1 MRHKT
6 LIAVFS
12 VAVATVFL
20 AQPRAQSKDEFGR
33 LDRISSFVADV
44 MRTYEVP
51 GVSVAVFT
59 DFQLEWAKG
68 FGVASVA
75 TRQPVDAQTLFQAAS
90 ISKPVAA
97 AAALQMVQEGKL
109 GLDTPINTYLAS
121 WKLPASDLAAN
132 TPVTLRRILSH
143 TAGVSV
149 HGFKGYESSAKVP
162 TLVQVLDGQPP
173 ANSEPARITIKPGT
187 KFEYSGGA
195 YTIMQLAMTEI
206 AKLPFPEIMR
216 TRVLEPA
223 GMHFS
228 TYEQPIPDALVKFAT
243 AGHVGHGALLPGGR
257 NTYPEMAAAG
267 LWTTPSD
274 LARFG
279 MEIERARAG
288 RPGAVLSKEMAD
300 LMATPE
306 PGIEAMKGP
315 GGLESYYGHGFEV
328 YKRAGKSF
336 YGHTGGNEGY
346 RCMLVLFPEGGHG
359 VAVMTNA
366 DVFEAVRQIVERIIT
381 EYGW

>member
-1 MRHKT
+1 MRKT
-6 LIAVFS
+6 IPALLFV
-12 VAVATVFL
+12 VAFL
-20 AQPRAQSKDEFGR
+20 LSAPHPRAQSKDEFAR
-33 LDRISSFVADV
+33 FDRISTFVADV

-51 GVSVAVFT
+51 GVSITVFT
-59 DFQLEWAKG
+59 DFQIEWARG

-109 GLDTPINTYLAS
+109 ALDTPINTYLTS
-121 WKLPASDLAAN
+121 WKLPESDLAKT

-143 TAGVSV
+143 TAGVTV
-149 HGFKGYESSAKVP
+149 HGFKGDESSAKVP
-162 TLVQVLDGQPP
+162 TLLQVLDGQAP
-173 ANSEPARITIKPGT
+173 ANSDPVRITIPPGT
-187 KFEYSGGA
+187 KYEYSGGA
-195 YTIMQLAMTEI
+195 YTIMQQAMLDV
-206 AKLPFPEIMR
+206 AKQPFPEILR
-216 TRVLEPA
+216 TRVLAPA

-228 TYEQPIPDALVKFAT
+228 TYEQPLPDALVKVAT
-243 AGHVGHGALLPGGR
+243 AGHVAHGALLPGGR

-274 LARFG
+274 LAHFG
-279 MEIERARAG
+279 LEIERARLG
-288 RPGAVLSKEMAD
+288 RSSAVLTKEMAD

-328 YKRAGKSF
+328 YRRNGKTF

-359 VAVMTNA
+359 VAVMSNG
-366 DVFEAVRQIVERIIT
+366 DVFDAVRQIVERVIA

>member
-1 MRHKT
+1 MQKT
-6 LIAVFS
+6 ILGLLLAVSLLLLAQSPRAASEEGFTKFDRIAG
-12 VAVATVFL
+12 AVAD
-20 AQPRAQSKDEFGR
+20 A
-33 LDRISSFVADV
+33 

-59 DFQLEWAKG
+59 NFQIEWAKG
-68 FGVASVA
+68 FGIASVA

-97 AAALQMVQEGKL
+97 AAALRLVQDGKL
-109 GLDTPINTYLAS
+109 DLDKPINTYLTS
-121 WKLPASDLAAN
+121 WKLPPSDLAKD

-149 HGFKGYESSAKVP
+149 HGFKGYESSEKVP
-162 TLVQVLDGQPP
+162 TLLQVLDGQKP
-173 ANSEPARITIKPGT
+173 ANSDPIRVTIPPGT

-195 YTIMQLAMTEI
+195 YTIMQQAMIDVT
-206 AKLPFPEIMR
+206 KQPFPELLR
-216 TRVLEPA
+216 ALVLDPA

-228 TYEQPIPDALVKFAT
+228 TYEQPLPDRLVKFAT
-243 AGHVGHGALLPGGR
+243 AGHVEHGALLPGAR

-279 MEIERARAG
+279 MEIQRARLG
-288 RPGAVLSKEMAD
+288 RSSAVLSKEMAD

-306 PGIEAMKGP
+306 KGIASMKAP
-315 GGLESYYGHGFEV
+315 GGLENWYGHGFEV
-328 YKRAGKSF
+328 YNRNGKLF
-336 YGHTGGNEGY
+336 FGHTGGNEGY
-346 RCMLVLFPEGGHG
+346 RCMLALIPATGNG
-359 VAVMTNA
+359 VAVMTNG
-366 DVFEAVRQIVERIIT
+366 DVFEAVRQIVERIMA